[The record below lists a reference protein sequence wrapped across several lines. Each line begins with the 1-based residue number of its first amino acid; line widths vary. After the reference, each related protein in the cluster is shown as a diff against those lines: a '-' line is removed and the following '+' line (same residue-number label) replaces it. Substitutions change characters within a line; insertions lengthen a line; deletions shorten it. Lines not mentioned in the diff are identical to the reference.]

1 MASNLKQSKT
11 PSDERPTGGNPPTGG
26 RGMYCCIPQCGSSQ
40 YDRTMS
46 KINIA
51 LFSFS
56 NKEKKPAFYKSWC
69 NETQKFRRKSGKDGF
84 TITESTKVCEL
95 HFKPDEIKATLGWG
109 MKTLK
114 TGVKI
119 PSVYSFKKQNKTK

>member
-11 PSDERPTGGNPPTGG
+11 SSDERPTGGKPPTGG
-26 RGMYCCIPQCGSSQ
+26 RGMYCCIPECGSSQ
-40 YDRTMS
+40 YDRTMN

-51 LFSFS
+51 LFSFL
-56 NKEKKPAFYKSWC
+56 NKEKKSAFCKSWC
-69 NETQKFRRKSGKDGF
+69 NEIQKFRRKSGKDGF
-84 TITESTKVCEL
+84 TITKSTKVCEL

-109 MKTLK
+109 IKTLI
-114 TGVKI
+114 TGVEI